1 MKTTK
6 EVFRSVL
13 KELGFERHKPSQMS
27 NSDYWMCT
35 ETAMKKYAEQF
46 HRHRVEGVT
55 DEMIWK
61 KYLYYHNDDKREGA
75 IWLKDELLKK

>member
-1 MKTTK
+1 MNTTK

-35 ETAMKKYAEQF
+35 ETAMKKYAEQS
-46 HRHRVEGVT
+46 T
-55 DEMIWK
+55 
-61 KYLYYHNDDKREGA
+61 A
-75 IWLKDELLKK
+75 IR